1 MSSPGSDVQGLMI
14 DAADVRTV
22 ARDGL
27 QIIRTHLQAIGA
39 ACSDA
44 DLMKMIIEAQRLV
57 AEADDVI
64 AGQVDF
70 LAQDLEL
77 FMAGAQGQEV
87 RHA

>member
-1 MSSPGSDVQGLMI
+1 MSSPCSDVQGLMI

-27 QIIRTHLQAIGA
+27 HIIRTHLQAIGA

-44 DLMKMIIEAQRLV
+44 ELMTMITEAQRLV

-64 AGQVDF
+64 AGQVAF
-70 LAQDLEL
+70 LTQDLEL
-77 FMAGAQGQEV
+77 FIAGAQRQEV
-87 RHA
+87 CHA